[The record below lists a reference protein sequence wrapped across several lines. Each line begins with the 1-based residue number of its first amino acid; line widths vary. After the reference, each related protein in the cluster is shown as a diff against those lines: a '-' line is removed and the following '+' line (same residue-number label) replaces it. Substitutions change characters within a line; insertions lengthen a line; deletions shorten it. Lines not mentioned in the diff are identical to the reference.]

1 MRKSKRKLTVC
12 AGLILM
18 LTVPALISS
27 GKTRKIRRYA
37 KPAVAA
43 APVTYAT
50 ISSSTMAMAGQ
61 IYDSLELATSG
72 LSEQAF
78 KFAWKGYQ
86 KLRAKG
92 MLAKEGILSICDFSQ
107 SSRNKRLYIID
118 LVSMKLLIN
127 TYVAHGRNTG
137 GEFAK
142 SFSNSP
148 ESHKSS
154 LGFYVT
160 RSTYSGS
167 HGLSLKIDGVER
179 GFNDRALKRNIVVH
193 GSEYVG
199 PNFIEQ
205 NPFTGRSYGCPAVP
219 DSESA
224 EVINSIKD
232 GSCLFIYYP
241 NKTYISKSQLLKG

>member
-1 MRKSKRKLTVC
+1 MRKSKRNFRVC

-18 LTVPALISS
+18 LTVPALISA
-27 GKTRKIRRYA
+27 KTRKIRKYT
-37 KPAVAA
+37 KSAVAA
-43 APVTYAT
+43 APVTYAA
-50 ISSSTMAMAGQ
+50 ISSSTMAMADQ
-61 IYDSLELATSG
+61 IYDSLQLATSG

-78 KFAWKGYQ
+78 KFAWRGYQ

-92 MLAKEGILSICDFSQ
+92 MLAKDGILSICDFSQ

-118 LVSMKLLIN
+118 LVGMKLLIN

-199 PNFIEQ
+199 PSFIEE

-219 DSESA
+219 DNESA

>member
-1 MRKSKRKLTVC
+1 MRKSKRNLTVC

-18 LTVPALISS
+18 LTIPALIS

-37 KPAVAA
+37 KPAVAV
-43 APVTYAT
+43 APVTYST
-50 ISSSTMAMAGQ
+50 ISSSTMAMATQ

-78 KFAWKGYQ
+78 EFAWKGYQ

-107 SSRNKRLYIID
+107 SSRNKRLYVID
-118 LVSMKLLIN
+118 LVSMRVLIN

-142 SFSNSP
+142 SFSNNP
-148 ESHKSS
+148 NSHKSS

-160 RSTYSGS
+160 RSTYSGA

-179 GFNDRALKRNIVVH
+179 GFNDKALKRNIVVH

-199 PNFIEQ
+199 SSFIDR
-205 NPFTGRSYGCPAVP
+205 NPFSGRSYGCPAVP
-219 DSESA
+219 DNESA

>member
-1 MRKSKRKLTVC
+1 MRKSKRNLTVC

-18 LTVPALISS
+18 LTIPALIS
-27 GKTRKIRRYA
+27 GKTRKIHKYS
-37 KPAVAA
+37 KPAVVASPATSSVASSAMAA
-43 APVTYAT
+43 ADK
-50 ISSSTMAMAGQ
+50 

-72 LSEQAF
+72 LSEKAF
-78 KFAWKGYQ
+78 EFAWKGYQ

-92 MLAKEGILSICDFSQ
+92 MLAKDNVLSICDFSQ
-107 SSRNKRLYIID
+107 SSRNKRLYVID
-118 LVSMKLLIN
+118 LVGMKLLIN

-142 SFSNSP
+142 SFSNNP
-148 ESHKSS
+148 NSHKSS

-179 GFNDRALKRNIVVH
+179 GFNDKALRRNIVVH

-199 PNFIEQ
+199 SNFIEN

-219 DSESA
+219 DNESA